1 MKKAAPTDL
10 DWSSRLA
17 FAVSGF
23 LAIAYGYGKILAGK
37 PIYENWR
44 GLDVTAYFVIFL
56 GGFFLFVAISPWGR
70 IRFLWDT
77 DRKKRH
83 R

>member
-1 MKKAAPTDL
+1 MKKPAPTDL
-10 DWSSRLA
+10 DWRSRLI
-17 FAVSGF
+17 FAVLGLF
-23 LAIAYGYGKILAGK
+23 TIAYGYGKILEGK

-44 GLDVTAYFVIFL
+44 GLDIAAQFVMVL
-56 GGFFLFVAISPWGR
+56 GGFFLFVAIFPWGR
-70 IRFLWDT
+70 VRFLWDT